1 MLLFTGTT
9 RNSCAC
15 KQITKTTN
23 SRRFFC
29 KIFKAHR
36 DYSWILR
43 NAYLT
48 AYYQSVLYAVGTLLA
63 NLALFRN
70 YVTRFQNSYI
80 SVTQMKQVFEFIKQ
94 SVSNRLEFEY
104 FCSVSYYSSEKPRGE
119 YSGTDRI
126 SFIVTCSFFVKPNHK
141 KEKNIK
147 TGISEGANHYKKC

>member
-15 KQITKTTN
+15 KHLTKTTC

-29 KIFKAHR
+29 KIIQAHR
-36 DYSWILR
+36 DNSWILR

-48 AYYQSVLYAVGTLLA
+48 AYYQSVLYAVAPAQSRT
-63 NLALFRN
+63 FRN
-70 YVTRFQNSYI
+70 YVTRFQNYYL
-80 SVTQMKQVFEFIKQ
+80 SVTQMKKVFGFIKQ

-104 FCSVSYYSSEKPRGE
+104 FCSVSYYSSEKTRGE

-126 SFIVTCSFFVKPNHK
+126 SFIITCSFFVKPNHK
-141 KEKNIK
+141 
-147 TGISEGANHYKKC
+147 

>member
-1 MLLFTGTT
+1 MLFFTGTT

-15 KQITKTTN
+15 EQITKTTC

-29 KIFKAHR
+29 RIIQAHR
-36 DYSWILR
+36 DNSWILR

-48 AYYQSVLYAVGTLLA
+48 AYYQLVPYAVGMLLP
-63 NLALFRN
+63 NLVLFRN
-70 YVTRFQNSYI
+70 YVTRFQTYYI
-80 SVTQMKQVFEFIKQ
+80 SVTLMKQVFGFIKQ

-126 SFIVTCSFFVKPNHK
+126 AFIDTSSFFVKPIHK
-141 KEKNIK
+141 KEKNI
-147 TGISEGANHYKKC
+147 

>member
-9 RNSCAC
+9 RNRCAC

-29 KIFKAHR
+29 KIIKAHR
-36 DYSWILR
+36 DNSWILR

-48 AYYQSVLYAVGTLLA
+48 AYYQLVPYAVGTLLA

-70 YVTRFQNSYI
+70 YVTRFQNSYL
-80 SVTQMKQVFEFIKQ
+80 SVTQMKQVFGFIKQ

-104 FCSVSYYSSEKPRGE
+104 FCSVSYYSSEKPGGE
-119 YSGTDRI
+119 YSATDRI
-126 SFIVTCSFFVKPNHK
+126 SFIITCSFFVKPNHK
-141 KEKNIK
+141 K
-147 TGISEGANHYKKC
+147 